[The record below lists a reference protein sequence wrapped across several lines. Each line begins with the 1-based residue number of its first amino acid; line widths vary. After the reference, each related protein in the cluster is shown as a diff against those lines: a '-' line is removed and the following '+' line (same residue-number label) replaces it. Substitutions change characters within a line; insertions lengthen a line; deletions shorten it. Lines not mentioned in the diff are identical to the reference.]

1 MFMKSLTVTVPE
13 YASSMLSA
21 PSRLRIAVPSWRS
34 TGISAH
40 PDMTAEADMLSR
52 EEIQALFHGEL
63 MGRVKR
69 KSHLTDAEEQ
79 QKRLSRRIR
88 RALYP
93 FKSQS
98 FSH

>member
-1 MFMKSLTVTVPE
+1 
-13 YASSMLSA
+13 
-21 PSRLRIAVPSWRS
+21 
-34 TGISAH
+34 
-40 PDMTAEADMLSR
+40 MLSR

-79 QKRLSRRIR
+79 QKRLARRIR